1 MQAIISKARNMY
13 PYANLNRNELEK
25 MLLFQK
31 NCFIDTGTEL
41 DFKKA
46 GFFYVG
52 IVCVRESFNS
62 KLICRRVRFIAHRFA
77 KSSLLNETFEVTEDT
92 IFVK

>member
-1 MQAIISKARNMY
+1 MY
-13 PYANLNRNELEK
+13 PHANLNRNELEK

-46 GFFYVG
+46 GLCMRTYMSTESSTVG
-52 IVCVRESFNS
+52 TGRTLRHHVTSAQIMFRVSDSSRHL
-62 KLICRRVRFIAHRFA
+62 KLLSGTVE
-77 KSSLLNETFEVTEDT
+77 LL
-92 IFVK
+92 